1 MFQSRL
7 PPLINDVHVP
17 EQDYSIKNMEIE
29 MIDSHLDS
37 IEVECQRLT
46 KLLRAIDKVGM
57 LPTPILKKQTFGRA
71 RDIQHTVRYLRI
83 RLREMEKE
91 NYELERKHGK
101 ARRGTDL
108 ARYFASKRSKIQ
120 GPESAF

>member
-1 MFQSRL
+1 MFRSRL
-7 PPLINDVHVP
+7 PPLINDVFVGSDIP
-17 EQDYSIKNMEIE
+17 ITDM
-29 MIDSHLDS
+29 D
-37 IEVECQRLT
+37 IEVIDEFLKDMESECQRLVRRF
-46 KLLRAIDKVGM
+46 RAIEKAGM
-57 LPTPILKKQTFGRA
+57 LPTPILKKQTFGRV
-71 RDIQHTVRYLRI
+71 RDIQQTVRYLRI

>member
-1 MFQSRL
+1 MFRSRL
-7 PPLINDVHVP
+7 QPLINDVFVGDDIP
-17 EQDYSIKNMEIE
+17 ISDM
-29 MIDSHLDS
+29 D
-37 IEVECQRLT
+37 IEVIDEFLKDMEGECQRLVRRF
-46 KLLRAIDKVGM
+46 RAIDKAGM

-71 RDIQHTVRYLRI
+71 RDIQQTVRYLRI

-91 NYELERKHGK
+91 NYELERKHGQ

-120 GPESAF
+120 GPESSF

>member
-1 MFQSRL
+1 MFRSRL
-7 PPLINDVHVP
+7 PPLINDVFVGGDIP
-17 EQDYSIKNMEIE
+17 IADM
-29 MIDSHLDS
+29 D
-37 IEVECQRLT
+37 IEVIDEFLKDMECECQHLVRRF
-46 KLLRAIDKVGM
+46 RAIEKAGM

-71 RDIQHTVRYLRI
+71 RDIQQTVRYLRI

-91 NYELERKHGK
+91 NYDLERKHGK